1 MSLQAS
7 GPLEERDN
15 PTQWKRLLDIAL
27 PVLDHVYR
35 GARDEWT
42 LGGRTAIALRIG
54 HQLSDDVDLFVP
66 GMPLKEFSP
75 GETPLPKP
83 MRIDASTLGTI

>member
-1 MSLQAS
+1 MSSQAS

-15 PTQWKRLLDIAL
+15 PTQWTRLLDIAL

-42 LGGRTAIALRIG
+42 LGGGTAIALRSG
-54 HQLSDDVDLFVP
+54 HRLSDDVDLFVP
-66 GMPLKEFSP
+66 GVPLKEFSP
-75 GETPLPKP
+75 GRNPAAKAYADRC
-83 MRIDASTLGTI
+83 RIRDII